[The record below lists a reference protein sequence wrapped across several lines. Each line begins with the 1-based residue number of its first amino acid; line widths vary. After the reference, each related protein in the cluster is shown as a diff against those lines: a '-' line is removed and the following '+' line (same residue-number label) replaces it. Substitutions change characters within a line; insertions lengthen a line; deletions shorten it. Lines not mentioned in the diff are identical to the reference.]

1 MNFLSSTIQLRLNII
16 DSPSLFSV
24 SIALEFLPWIP
35 KLGTPGMRRFLVER
49 VPLKG
54 VQNVVYTADVM
65 DQTSQEIYR
74 SKKQALQ
81 DGDEAVRCQ
90 IGEGKDIM
98 SVLRA

>member
-1 MNFLSSTIQLRLNII
+1 MLLSSTIQLGLNVI

-24 SIALEFLPWIP
+24 SVAGEFLPWIL
-35 KLGTPGMRRFLVER
+35 KLGTPAMRRFLVER
-49 VPLKG
+49 VPSKG

-81 DGDEAVRCQ
+81 DGDEAVHRQ

-98 SVLRA
+98 SVLRT